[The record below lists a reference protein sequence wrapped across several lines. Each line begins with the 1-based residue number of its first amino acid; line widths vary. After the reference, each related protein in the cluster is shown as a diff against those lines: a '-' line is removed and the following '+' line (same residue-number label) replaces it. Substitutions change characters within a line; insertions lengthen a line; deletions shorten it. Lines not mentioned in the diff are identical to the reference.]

1 MKLNKIENYFLDS
14 TNNTKI
20 ESGTLLLTQTSVASY
35 NIKVAISTHGK
46 WIYRRVCVNQN
57 VPMLVQQRQSVEPFL
72 TNVVPQPGFQWLQRK
87 LSATLTGRVNS
98 TFRRACMIEYT
109 SSLHCSKVSS
119 TVTGKAAIAWTA
131 VLAHFSFHSWISE
144 HDRQP

>member
-72 TNVVPQPGFQWLQRK
+72 TNVVPQPGFQ
-87 LSATLTGRVNS
+87 
-98 TFRRACMIEYT
+98 
-109 SSLHCSKVSS
+109 
-119 TVTGKAAIAWTA
+119 
-131 VLAHFSFHSWISE
+131 
-144 HDRQP
+144 